1 MEDEGVP
8 VRFPLSPPPPPA
20 TEEGP
25 SLLPPLSPAASLGC
39 LHPELVRRRRKRGK
53 VFNTK
58 QVSEPRILPLLIM
71 KYS

>member
-8 VRFPLSPPPPPA
+8 VRFPLSPPPPQRRAP
-20 TEEGP
+20 P
-25 SLLPPLSPAASLGC
+25 SCHPCPPAASLGC